1 LRRIQNGVFDGIWPS
16 PATGISDIGQR
27 TQRMKRTIEIGTAK
41 AAPGSVGKGYLK
53 IGSMAL
59 IPEVTT
65 PVLIINGR
73 QDGPTLWLNG
83 AVHGQEINA
92 FVAMR
97 NISRALSPDDLAG
110 AIIMVPFCNP
120 LATQFRSRG
129 NPFDGLNLDQQF
141 PGRPDGSYSE
151 RNAHILLGLVKENAD
166 YLISF
171 HATFHGSRPPNYT
184 VYKTLPEF
192 SHDFR
197 DRLERF
203 VLAFGA
209 FANCH
214 VDLSAMTGELP
225 GGFANSICAA
235 ASQAN
240 IPGFMAEI
248 GGDSVFMDDAIDGA
262 EKGIYNVLRHLGMIE
277 GAPTRREKQIIITK
291 RCFFFA
297 DHAGFLRSKL
307 KGGEMLKKG
316 EEICRIVDLFDDL
329 EVVHSPSDSY
339 LILLRHEPVLHF
351 GDPFAA
357 LGLEWHAA

>member
-1 LRRIQNGVFDGIWPS
+1 MN
-16 PATGISDIGQR
+16 
-27 TQRMKRTIEIGTAK
+27 RTIEIGSAK

-53 IGSMAL
+53 LGSMAL

-65 PVLIINGR
+65 PVVIINGR
-73 QDGPTLWLNG
+73 QEGPVLWLNG

-92 FVAMR
+92 FAAMR
-97 NISRALSPDDLAG
+97 NISRALSPADLAG

-120 LATQFRSRG
+120 LATQLRRRG
-129 NPFDGLNLDQQF
+129 NPFDGLDLDQQF

-151 RNAHILLGLVKENAD
+151 RTADILLKLIKANAD
-166 YLISF
+166 YMISF
-171 HATFHGSRPPNYT
+171 HAVFHGGRPPNYT

-192 SHDFR
+192 SGEFR
-197 DRLERF
+197 KKLEGF

-209 FANCH
+209 HANCH
-214 VDLSAMTGELP
+214 VDLGAMTGELP

-235 ASQAN
+235 SSRAG

-262 EKGIYNVLRHLGMIE
+262 EKGTYNILRHLGMIE
-277 GAPTRREKQIIITK
+277 GAPARPGRQIIIT
-291 RCFFFA
+291 RRRFFFA

-316 EEICRIVDLFDDL
+316 EEVGRIVDLFDDL
-329 EVVHSPSDSY
+329 DVIKSPEDAY
-339 LILLRHEPVLHF
+339 VILIRQEPVLHF
-351 GDPFAA
+351 GDPFAL
-357 LGLEWHAA
+357 LGLEWHDA